1 MTRPSSIRIAF
12 CACLSLLALTA
23 CGKSD
28 TGQNSPAGGRTASE
42 GVAEDEAVALSAPQF
57 TAPILVRVN
66 ADAYQQS
73 QQLEALNGVDPRA
86 TNGAAYERTAF
97 APCGASI
104 QDAAFTVQADM
115 DGPARGADLV
125 NALTRS
131 SLYRFSSYNIQY
143 PNRTSNDN
151 GTYNIFVCAVR
162 ADDARDYFLPA
173 DRGRDIHGPVSL
185 LFSRRLFLDWTY
197 RNRYEA
203 PVSGRGSL
211 KVFAGTMSYKMDV
224 VMPIG
229 SYNGDGTASVRV
241 TLNPDTGKWEVESY
255 ELHDPELTLR

>member
-1 MTRPSSIRIAF
+1 MTRPSPIRIAF
-12 CACLSLLALTA
+12 CVCISLLVLAA
-23 CGKSD
+23 CGKSN
-28 TGQNSPAGGRTASE
+28 TGQNSPAEGQAASE
-42 GVAEDEAVALSAPQF
+42 GSTEDEAVALSAPQF

-97 APCGASI
+97 APCGMSI

-125 NALTRS
+125 NALTKS

-151 GTYNIFVCAVR
+151 GIYNIFICAVR
-162 ADDARDYFLPA
+162 SDEARDYLLPA
-173 DRGRDIHGPVSL
+173 DRGQDIHGPVSL
-185 LFSRRLFLDWTY
+185 LFSRRLFSAWAY

-203 PVSGRGSL
+203 PVSGRGSV

-229 SYNGDGTASVRV
+229 SYNGVGTASVRV
-241 TLNPDTGKWEVESY
+241 TLNPDTGKWEVESF
-255 ELHDPELTLR
+255 ELHDPELTLK